1 MVRFRRKIVLFTRG
15 NTNKCSTT
23 RAPRPIWHDPRSF
36 RSDRPAA
43 WARKARYAPRIFVA
57 ARPCLPSPPS
67 VETRQLHNKYGPAEL
82 RARLEAEGF
91 PRTTLSFYRYVRI
104 EDPSTLRNA
113 LYTEWDALG
122 VLGRIY
128 LAHEGINAQLSVPT
142 HHFEAFRK
150 TLDARP
156 EFNGVPFKIAVEDD
170 GKSFLKLTLKV
181 RHKLV
186 ADGLTDNA
194 FDVSNVGEHLD
205 AEAFNR
211 KLEEGALVV
220 DMRNNYE
227 CLVGHFEGA
236 YLPKA
241 ETFRGA
247 IEEVVEMLRSQT
259 PQDLD
264 QGARSACLSG
274 RQVDPLGRPTAVP
287 EVLLYCTGGI
297 RCEKASAWLR
307 HHGITNVGQLHGGI
321 IDYAR
326 QVRAKGLPS
335 KYKGQNFV
343 FDGRLAERITD
354 DVVSTCMQ
362 CGQPSDRITNC
373 QQHTCNVL
381 LVQCEAC
388 ATKYADCCTPSC
400 REIHL
405 LPEEVQREW
414 RKGKPSA
421 SAKMKAVRD
430 PEALRKRIAEEEAIL
445 AAGGGLHPELT
456 DITSGLKVRREI
468 SGIND
473 QPTSR
478 VGSVAAND

>member
-1 MVRFRRKIVLFTRG
+1 MEAHELR
-15 NTNKCSTT
+15 
-23 RAPRPIWHDPRSF
+23 
-36 RSDRPAA
+36 
-43 WARKARYAPRIFVA
+43 
-57 ARPCLPSPPS
+57 
-67 VETRQLHNKYGPAEL
+67 NKYGPRDL

-104 EDPSTLRNA
+104 ADPTTLRNA
-113 LYTEWDALG
+113 LYAEWEALG

-142 HHFEAFRK
+142 HNFEGFRK
-150 TLDARP
+150 ALDARP

-186 ADGLTDNA
+186 ADGLTDDA
-194 FDVSNVGEHLD
+194 FDVSDVGEHLD
-205 AEAFNR
+205 ADRFNQL
-211 KLEEGALVV
+211 LEQGATVV

-227 CLVGHFEGA
+227 CLIGHFEGA
-236 YLPKA
+236 LLPEA

-247 IEEVVEMLRSQT
+247 VEEMLEK
-259 PQDLD
+259 
-264 QGARSACLSG
+264 LS
-274 RQVDPLGRPTAVP
+274 DKKEEP
-287 EVLLYCTGGI
+287 VLLYCTGGI
-297 RCEKASAWLR
+297 RCEKASAWFR
-307 HHGITNVGQLHGGI
+307 HHGFTNVGQLHGGI

-335 KYKGQNFV
+335 RYKGQNFV

-354 DVVSTCMQ
+354 DVVSTCFQ
-362 CGQPSDRITNC
+362 CGAPSDRITNC

-388 ATKYADCCTPSC
+388 ATKYADCCMPSC

-405 LPEEVQREW
+405 LPEEVQRAW
-414 RKGKPSA
+414 RKRKPST
-421 SAKMKAVRD
+421 SAKMKAIRD
-430 PEALRKRIAEEEAIL
+430 PEALRTRIREEEAIL
-445 AAGGGLHPELT
+445 AQQGTLHPELT
-456 DITSGLKVRREI
+456 AVTCGQKVQRQI
-468 SGIND
+468 STINE
-473 QPTSR
+473 QATAI